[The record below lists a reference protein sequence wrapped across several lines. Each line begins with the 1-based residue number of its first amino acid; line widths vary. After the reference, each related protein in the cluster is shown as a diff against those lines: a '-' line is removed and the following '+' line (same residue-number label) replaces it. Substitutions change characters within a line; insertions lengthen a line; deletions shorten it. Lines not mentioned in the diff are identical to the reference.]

1 MSRWYVYCLGD
12 EVTPEMVEGARGLDG
27 APLSLVGRGD
37 ISAVVSA
44 FAEERVPVTPENALT
59 HNRVNAAL
67 LARSTPLPFRFGTL
81 VAEAR
86 LLDYIESHEAAL
98 REALARVRGAVEMSV
113 KIIWDL
119 EAVKHEA
126 VGPEPEA
133 SKSEAEEAAEGAEAT
148 SEATSEVEG
157 SGTAFLLAK
166 RREMLGG
173 EALRERAEALAG
185 WFGGRLSDLARE
197 ARVVVNP
204 KGALVVRA
212 AHLVGR
218 GQVEEYRARVHLLG
232 EERAGSLRF
241 LTSGPWPP
249 YSFGDVRP

>member
-1 MSRWYVYCLGD
+1 MSLWYVYCLGD
-12 EVTPEMVEGARGLDG
+12 EVTPEMVEGARGLGD
-27 APLSLVGRGD
+27 APLSLIARGGLA
-37 ISAVVSA
+37 AVVSA
-44 FAEERVPVTPENALT
+44 FESERVGVTPENALT
-59 HNRVNAAL
+59 HNRVNASL

-81 VAEAR
+81 VTEAR
-86 LLDYIESHEAAL
+86 LLDFIESRGAAL
-98 REALARVRGAVEMSV
+98 REALERVRGAVEMSV

-119 EAVKHEA
+119 EAVRREA
-126 VGPEPEA
+126 VGPEPGA
-133 SKSEAEEAAEGAEAT
+133 ATAEGEAAEAGEGATA
-148 SEATSEVEG
+148 AEG

-166 RREMLGG
+166 QRELLGG

-185 WFGGRLSDLARE
+185 WFGSRLSDLARE
-197 ARVVVNP
+197 SRVTVNP

-218 GQVEEYRARVHLLG
+218 GGVEEYRARVHLLG

>member
-12 EVTPEMVEGARGLDG
+12 EVTPEMIEGARGLNG
-27 APLSLVGRGD
+27 AALSLVGRGD
-37 ISAVVSA
+37 ILAVVSA
-44 FAEERVPVTPENALT
+44 FGSKSVAVTPENALT

-81 VAEAR
+81 VTEER
-86 LLDYIESHEAAL
+86 LLDFIGSREAAL
-98 REALARVRGAVEMSV
+98 REALGRVRGAVEMSV

-119 EAVKHEA
+119 EEVRREA
-126 VGPEPEA
+126 AGPEPSGDA
-133 SKSEAEEAAEGAEAT
+133 SA
-148 SEATSEVEG
+148 EG

-166 RREMLGG
+166 RREILGG
-173 EALRERAEALAG
+173 EAVRARADSLAE
-185 WFGGRLSDLARE
+185 WFGSRLSDLARD
-197 ARVVVNP
+197 ARVTVNP
-204 KGALVVRA
+204 SGALVVRA

-218 GQVEEYRARVHLLG
+218 GGVEEYRARVQRLG

>member
-12 EVTPEMVEGARGLDG
+12 EVTSEMIEGAQGLGG
-27 APLSLVGRGD
+27 APLSLVGQGGLA
-37 ISAVVSA
+37 AVVSP
-44 FAEERVPVTPENALT
+44 FESGRVSVTPENALT

-81 VAEAR
+81 VKEERLRDFIGSREA
-86 LLDYIESHEAAL
+86 DL

-113 KIIWDL
+113 KIIWDV
-119 EAVKHEA
+119 EAVRR
-126 VGPEPEA
+126 
-133 SKSEAEEAAEGAEAT
+133 EAEGADSFAEGAEPSEDSAAAADTAAT
-148 SEATSEVEG
+148 SEGGG

-173 EALRERAEALAG
+173 EALKEKAEALAG
-185 WFGGRLSDLARE
+185 WFGGRLADLARE
-197 ARVVVNP
+197 SRVTVNP

-212 AHLVGR
+212 AHLVERGR
-218 GQVEEYRARVHLLG
+218 VEEYRARVQVLG
-232 EERAGSLRF
+232 EERAGRLRF

-249 YSFGDVRP
+249 YSFVDARP

>member
-12 EVTPEMVEGARGLDG
+12 EVAPEMIEGAQGLSG

-37 ISAVVSA
+37 ILAVVSA
-44 FAEERVPVTPENALT
+44 FGSERVSVTPENALT

-81 VAEAR
+81 VEEAR
-86 LLDYIESHEAAL
+86 LLDFIESRESAL
-98 REALARVRGAVEMSV
+98 REALGRVRGAVEMSV

-119 EAVKHEA
+119 ETVRR
-126 VGPEPEA
+126 
-133 SKSEAEEAAEGAEAT
+133 EAEGPGPSEDAAAT
-148 SEATSEVEG
+148 TAEG
-157 SGTAFLLAK
+157 SGTAFLRAK
-166 RREMLGG
+166 RREILGG
-173 EALRERAEALAG
+173 EAVRARAEALAE
-185 WFGGRLSDLARE
+185 WFGGEVSDLARE
-197 ARVVVNP
+197 SRVDVNP
-204 KGALVVRA
+204 SGALVVRA

-218 GQVEEYRARVHLLG
+218 ERVEEYRARVQSLG
-232 EERAGSLRF
+232 EARAGSLRF